1 VSAVSLDAAGVAVAR
16 RLSSDGTRECAHVAR
31 TQARTFYYAFL
42 LLPPG
47 RRRAIHAVYA
57 FSRAVD
63 DVADDAA
70 LSPAD
75 KLRRLDAHRASLASV
90 YSGRPGTPRLAALAG
105 AVARHGIPRSMLETL
120 VDGVAMDVTPR
131 RNQTLADLREYCHA
145 VAGVVGQMCVRI
157 FGATDPRADDLADE
171 LGFALQLT
179 NILRDVGED
188 WRQAGRFYLPLD
200 ELAEHGLTEESL
212 LAHEPADTAQA
223 TGRFLAM
230 QGERAERSFAAAN
243 ALLPLVPAASRP
255 CLSGIALLY
264 HDLLMRL
271 RERGYP
277 MRGERVRLS
286 GMEKAHVALRATAH
300 SLSRGV
306 PRSRSL
312 SGGVPRSPWRG

>member
-1 VSAVSLDAAGVAVAR
+1 MKAASLDAAGVATAR
-16 RLSSDGTRECAHVAR
+16 RLSSEGTRECAHVAR

-75 KLRRLDAHRASLASV
+75 KLRRLDAHRGSLGSV
-90 YSGRPGTPRLAALAG
+90 YAGRPGTPRLAALAD
-105 AVARHGIPRSMLETL
+105 AVARYGIPRSMLETL

-179 NILRDVGED
+179 NILRDVSED
-188 WRQAGRFYLPLD
+188 WQSGRFYLPLA
-200 ELAEHGLTEESL
+200 ELAEFGLTEDEL
-212 LAHEPADTAQA
+212 LAHDPHHAGSATA
-223 TGRFLAM
+223 RFLAM
-230 QGERAERSFAAAN
+230 QGERAARSFAAAD

-271 RERGYP
+271 RDRGYP
-277 MRGERVRLS
+277 IDGERVRLS
-286 GMEKAHVALRATAH
+286 GAEKARVVLRATAH
-300 SLSRGV
+300 SLPSR
-306 PRSRSL
+306 
-312 SGGVPRSPWRG
+312 RG

>member
-1 VSAVSLDAAGVAVAR
+1 MNAAPLLDRTAAATVD
-16 RLSSDGTRECAHVAR
+16 RLAAEGARECAHIAR

-63 DVADDAA
+63 DVADDPA
-70 LSPAD
+70 LSAAD
-75 KLRRLDAHRASLASV
+75 KLRRLDAHRAGLQAV
-90 YSGRPGTPRLAALAG
+90 YAGLPGTPRLAALAD
-105 AVARHGIPRSMLETL
+105 AVARFAIPRAMLETL

-131 RNQTLADLREYCHA
+131 RNPDLPALREYCHA

-157 FGATDPRADDLADE
+157 FGATDPRADALADE

-188 WRQAGRFYLPLD
+188 SAGGRFYLPLD
-200 ELAEHGLTEESL
+200 ELAALGLNEQTL
-212 LAHEPADTAQA
+212 LAHDPRTPDSPAA
-223 TGRFLAM
+223 RFLAT
-230 QGERAERSFAAAN
+230 QGVRAERAFAAAD

-255 CLSGIALLY
+255 CLSGIAGLY
-264 HDLLMRL
+264 HDLLVRL

-277 MRGERVRLS
+277 VSGERVRLS
-286 GMEKAHVALRATAH
+286 GGEKARTALRAAAH
-300 SLSRGV
+300 GLRA
-306 PRSRSL
+306 
-312 SGGVPRSPWRG
+312 

>member
-1 VSAVSLDAAGVAVAR
+1 MTRAAAVLDPSGPAAAR
-16 RLSSDGTRECAHVAR
+16 RLGAEGARECAHVAR

-63 DVADDAA
+63 DVADDPT

-75 KLRRLDAHRASLASV
+75 KLRRLAAHRDGLHAV
-90 YSGRPGTPRLAALAG
+90 YAGRPGTPRLAALAD
-105 AVARHGIPRSMLETL
+105 AVAAFDIPRHMLETL

-131 RNQTLADLREYCHA
+131 RNPDVAALREYCHA

-157 FGATDPRADDLADE
+157 FGATDPRADALADR

-188 WRQAGRFYLPLD
+188 WRGGRFYLPLD
-200 ELAEHGLTEESL
+200 ELASHGLDERSL
-212 LAHEPADTAQA
+212 LDHDPARTSSDAA
-223 TGRFLAM
+223 RFLAL
-230 QGERAERSFAAAN
+230 QGARAEEAFTAAA

-255 CLSGIALLY
+255 CLSGIAELY
-264 HDLLMRL
+264 HDLLVRL
-271 RERGYP
+271 RQRGYP
-277 MRGERVRLS
+277 VSGERVRLS
-286 GMEKAHVALRATAH
+286 GGEKARTALRAAAH
-300 SLSRGV
+300 GLRG
-306 PRSRSL
+306 
-312 SGGVPRSPWRG
+312 